1 MDSKIIYA
9 ACHHNVIKI
18 NWETFEN
25 EIWVYCGVEED
36 FEDTKAT
43 EFVRKFFTEP
53 NIFIVVDR
61 KNSFE
66 ITTELAIQTLKKY
79 FNKDTEVIL
88 SNKLFTKMVEFN
100 KIGVMK
106 KGSMN

>member
-1 MDSKIIYA
+1 MDSKMIYA
-9 ACHHNVIKI
+9 ACHHNVTKI
-18 NWETFEN
+18 NWEILEN
-25 EIWVYCGVEED
+25 DIWVYCGVDED
-36 FEDTKAT
+36 FEDIKA
-43 EFVRKFFTEP
+43 KDLIINFFTDP

-66 ITTELAIQTLKKY
+66 ITTELAIQTIKKY

-88 SNKLFTKMVEFN
+88 SNKEFTKMVEFN

-106 KGSMN
+106 RGTIM